1 MQNKLIFAGLVF
13 FFAFQSLDVTP
24 SSKSYCVRK
33 LCPFL
38 FFFIFTYYSML
49 CHTCVLILFCS
60 PYKKKKIS
68 MCLKVQHFPL
78 NVSIYRSVVSMQYS
92 KTSTSCSC
100 EQRLGRVQCSAHI
113 KLFLLVGFLSSRL
126 KLHSQAKP
134 DKEETIFTT
143 ENVFRAWLIL
153 FI

>member
-60 PYKKKKIS
+60 PYKKKKNIHVLKS
-68 MCLKVQHFPL
+68 STFPVKCLNLQVCSLYAVQ
-78 NVSIYRSVVSMQYS
+78 
-92 KTSTSCSC
+92 
-100 EQRLGRVQCSAHI
+100 
-113 KLFLLVGFLSSRL
+113 
-126 KLHSQAKP
+126 
-134 DKEETIFTT
+134 
-143 ENVFRAWLIL
+143 
-153 FI
+153 